1 MQSHQ
6 NRSRLSLILRSRF
19 IPSFSSPLS
28 LFVVLAAVPLPIYFS
43 GLLSG
48 RNNKPLSVMVR
59 RRSSSTF
66 LLFFVCSEIWF
77 ADCVCLFVQRLNSNL
92 ASSMVESNISCTTFN
107 ILAPIYKRV
116 DQKVCFYSSD
126 FFTLYLVDS
135 GIDDI
140 GWLCWVLLTES

>member
-1 MQSHQ
+1 MRKKDLLREFERKTQMQSHQ

-48 RNNKPLSVMVR
+48 RNNKPLSVM
-59 RRSSSTF
+59 
-66 LLFFVCSEIWF
+66 
-77 ADCVCLFVQRLNSNL
+77 RLNSNL

-140 GWLCWVLLTES
+140 G